1 MTIRTRNIYDPSDDK
16 PYKLSRSKVD
26 NFISCKRCFYI
37 DRRLGVS
44 EPPGFP
50 FNINS
55 AVDELLKKEF
65 DLYRKKGEPHP
76 YMLETNKN
84 LIPFQHELLDE
95 WRENFKGV
103 QYHHKKTNFIL
114 TGAVDDLWF
123 DLDTEEII
131 VVDYKSTSKNSE
143 VTIDEEWQDGYR
155 RQMDFYQWLMRKN
168 GFKVSNSGYF
178 VYCNGDKSKR
188 KFSNKISFKVSILEY
203 VGNDDWVED
212 TILEIKQILDSNKL
226 PETSNE
232 CKMCS
237 FINSHL
243 EVTK

>member
-1 MTIRTRNIYDPSDDK
+1 MTIRKRNLYDPNDEK
-16 PYKLSRSKVD
+16 PFKLSRSKID
-26 NFISCKRCFYI
+26 NFLNCNRCFYI

-76 YMLETNKN
+76 YMLETGKN

-103 QYHHKKTNFIL
+103 QHHHKETNFIL

-178 VYCNGDKSKR
+178 VYCNGDKGKK

-203 VGNDDWVED
+203 VGNDDWVEN
-212 TILEIKQILDSNKL
+212 TILEIKQILNSNKL

-237 FINSHL
+237 FIKSRL